1 MSKSGY
7 DDVADVL
14 PQKNREGRYF
24 WQSFAERLQDR
35 FGDLPGT
42 DVSEFFVDECLRA
55 GAHAVPV
62 MESNTM
68 WMRNAPDS
76 SNERA
81 RRVYELRIR
90 LGLFYAASLRVLVQG
105 VSRMRVKCGGAEWH
119 GVMEEGQS
127 YSEFVDAQ
135 EEKVEVTWTN
145 TAPDFGKACL
155 VTQVFTK
162 AEELLVLTPELAEE
176 VLVNAGPD
184 GPAGLFGM
192 MLAAEGQAER
202 AGVDVA
208 GVFVEALGECVERKL
223 LPVNTRANGQVFVT
237 EGFWLLT
244 APRGLDWVREF
255 LRTRRGKRRYDL
267 QRHEVFDALRK
278 NGCLEGLD
286 GGEAGNAVR
295 VYEVDVIGWDKP
307 LELYGLGITAKILPA
322 PAGGVPLFDGTVK
335 FKREIDNGNGAGE
348 QQ

>member
-7 DDVADVL
+7 EEVADVL
-14 PQKNREGRYF
+14 PQKNREGRHF

-42 DVSEFFVDECLRA
+42 DVSESFVDECLRA

-68 WMRNAPDS
+68 WVRNAPDS

-90 LGLFYAASLRVLVQG
+90 LGLFYAASLRALVQG
-105 VSRMRVKCGGAEWH
+105 VSRMRVKSGHAEWH
-119 GVMEEGQS
+119 GIMEEGLS
-127 YSEFVDAQ
+127 YREFVDAQ

-155 VTQVFTK
+155 VMQVFTK

-208 GVFVEALGECVERKL
+208 GVFLDALARAVASKNVL
-223 LPVNTRANGQVFVT
+223 QVNSKANGHVFIT
-237 EGFWLLT
+237 PAFWLLT
-244 APRGLDWVREF
+244 APVGLGEVLRI
-255 LRTRRGKRRYDL
+255 LRTRRDGRRHNFH
-267 QRHEVFDALRK
+267 RHEVFRALLS
-278 NGCLEGLD
+278 GGHLVGTYD
-286 GGEAGNAVR
+286 GDKGPSVK
-295 VYEVDVIGWDKP
+295 VYAVDVIGWDKP
-307 LELYGLGITAKILPA
+307 IELYGLAI
-322 PAGGVPLFDGTVK
+322 AGRSIPVQGTEPLLFEGTVT
-335 FKREIDNGNGAGE
+335 FKREIGDGNGKG
-348 QQ
+348 